1 MKAFARWRLKVWDRR
16 LARYRADWYAAIDR
30 QSADHMHPESLDAVS
45 TDMFW
50 ERLVTQAMAKR
61 TTWRKRA
68 GIELR
73 RGGPVR
79 KLSDPGD
86 RPEA

>member
-1 MKAFARWRLKVWDRR
+1 MKAFARWRVRVWDRR
-16 LARYRADWYAAIDR
+16 LARYRQEWNRAT
-30 QSADHMHPESLDAVS
+30 ADHMHPESLDAVS

-50 ERLVTQAMAKR
+50 ERLVTQAMDKR

-73 RGGPVR
+73 RGGPVQ
-79 KLSDPGD
+79 
-86 RPEA
+86 